1 MLHGDWAEVVDHLNS
16 ANDQGGPPMKI
27 LKAEP
32 VAIASAVTAVLNAL
46 VLLGVFTLDA
56 DQLAGINTAVVL
68 VLGLVVRSQ
77 VTPNA

>member
-1 MLHGDWAEVVDHLNS
+1 
-16 ANDQGGPPMKI
+16 MKI